1 MRKILTSQKN
11 INLDIN
17 YFVLMRE
24 FNGGI
29 FILNHARLKK
39 KKTSGFNS
47 YKCPLAF

>member
-29 FILNHARLKK
+29 FILNHAR
-39 KKTSGFNS
+39 
-47 YKCPLAF
+47 